1 MLCYVVKYWTLG
13 TILVG
18 FSIPGGIGQAD
29 DSVQSRGL
37 NVPSAS
43 VPAPIQLPSS
53 SSIASPRPVPM
64 TTPAAPAPVPL
75 PYPVVPSKLNRELTA
90 MSTMIADGTSTDL
103 VMDAWKNYVTKR
115 VQGKQ
120 PIDVPGTIRQLGQ
133 QAEVQ
138 IRSRE
143 AQIKA
148 RIDAQKMKAANTVN
162 AMGDDAQL
170 ANVDLQNQLQKQQQV
185 MQMLS
190 NILKMMHDTAMA
202 IIRNLKG

>member
-1 MLCYVVKYWTLG
+1 M
-13 TILVG
+13 
-18 FSIPGGIGQAD
+18 A
-29 DSVQSRGL
+29 
-37 NVPSAS
+37 
-43 VPAPIQLPSS
+43 
-53 SSIASPRPVPM
+53 
-64 TTPAAPAPVPL
+64 TPAAPAPVPL

>member
-1 MLCYVVKYWTLG
+1 
-13 TILVG
+13 
-18 FSIPGGIGQAD
+18 
-29 DSVQSRGL
+29 
-37 NVPSAS
+37 
-43 VPAPIQLPSS
+43 
-53 SSIASPRPVPM
+53 
-64 TTPAAPAPVPL
+64 
-75 PYPVVPSKLNRELTA
+75 

-120 PIDVPGTIRQLGQ
+120 PIDVPVTIRQLGQ

-148 RIDAQKMKAANTVN
+148 RIDAQKMKAANTGI

-170 ANVDLQNQLQKQQQV
+170 ANVDLQNQLQKQQQA

>member
-1 MLCYVVKYWTLG
+1 
-13 TILVG
+13 
-18 FSIPGGIGQAD
+18 
-29 DSVQSRGL
+29 
-37 NVPSAS
+37 
-43 VPAPIQLPSS
+43 
-53 SSIASPRPVPM
+53 
-64 TTPAAPAPVPL
+64 
-75 PYPVVPSKLNRELTA
+75 
-90 MSTMIADGTSTDL
+90 MIADGTSTDL

-120 PIDVPGTIRQLGQ
+120 PIDVPVTIRQLGQ